1 MGQSVFESD
10 MDFEAYLSEQAL
22 KIQNLEARASY
33 KEVTQKMIL
42 ALYHYFDR
50 EYQSLEQRVFDE
62 CHQDAN
68 GYAIYIG
75 IATKQT
81 YDVTD
86 HFLHPIDPGDLNEI
100 SYDTAEI
107 KASLQAGVPY
117 PLYRIFLQLDYHS
130 IQEIIQKSKSYYGKI
145 KTNLGDYTA
154 VFSLRQSKHY
164 IKRIEQIYH
173 AFVSNHLSWNTV
185 CTAYLTKLFDVFIE
199 SSADLPDN
207 VQIETIQVDFDE
219 YESVIVYNCVP
230 LWNISEI
237 KEKSSTYPDPCI
249 DSINYQHR
257 IFAQKLTSGCQYLV
271 ANHDVP
277 LLEIKRNKE
286 GDVLITCTKSIPWPW
301 ELYQISPYQG
311 KRHDAYMPL
320 GNTTQ
325 ETFGGDLA
333 NIYRQS
339 IKTKAEM
346 RRIINA
352 YGYENY
358 VRFKDAQVKA
368 KPSAYQQSYN
378 MDYFLEDDFRTEND
392 RLYLEI
398 TFTVNQKNYLTA
410 DIISFLVTQIQ
421 RLFPEYIC
429 IGICE

>member
-154 VFSLRQSKHY
+154 VFSLRQSKYY

-207 VQIETIQVDFDE
+207 VQIVTCLL
-219 YESVIVYNCVP
+219 Y
-230 LWNISEI
+230 
-237 KEKSSTYPDPCI
+237 
-249 DSINYQHR
+249 
-257 IFAQKLTSGCQYLV
+257 TS
-271 ANHDVP
+271 
-277 LLEIKRNKE
+277 
-286 GDVLITCTKSIPWPW
+286 
-301 ELYQISPYQG
+301 
-311 KRHDAYMPL
+311 DA
-320 GNTTQ
+320 
-325 ETFGGDLA
+325 A
-333 NIYRQS
+333 
-339 IKTKAEM
+339 
-346 RRIINA
+346 
-352 YGYENY
+352 
-358 VRFKDAQVKA
+358 
-368 KPSAYQQSYN
+368 
-378 MDYFLEDDFRTEND
+378 DD
-392 RLYLEI
+392 
-398 TFTVNQKNYLTA
+398 
-410 DIISFLVTQIQ
+410 
-421 RLFPEYIC
+421 
-429 IGICE
+429 

>member
-130 IQEIIQKSKSYYGKI
+130 IQEILQTTTSYTG
-145 KTNLGDYTA
+145 TSQTTPGDYTA
-154 VFSLRQSKHY
+154 VYS
-164 IKRIEQIYH
+164 
-173 AFVSNHLSWNTV
+173 
-185 CTAYLTKLFDVFIE
+185 
-199 SSADLPDN
+199 
-207 VQIETIQVDFDE
+207 
-219 YESVIVYNCVP
+219 
-230 LWNISEI
+230 
-237 KEKSSTYPDPCI
+237 
-249 DSINYQHR
+249 
-257 IFAQKLTSGCQYLV
+257 
-271 ANHDVP
+271 
-277 LLEIKRNKE
+277 
-286 GDVLITCTKSIPWPW
+286 
-301 ELYQISPYQG
+301 
-311 KRHDAYMPL
+311 
-320 GNTTQ
+320 
-325 ETFGGDLA
+325 
-333 NIYRQS
+333 
-339 IKTKAEM
+339 
-346 RRIINA
+346 
-352 YGYENY
+352 
-358 VRFKDAQVKA
+358 
-368 KPSAYQQSYN
+368 
-378 MDYFLEDDFRTEND
+378 
-392 RLYLEI
+392 
-398 TFTVNQKNYLTA
+398 
-410 DIISFLVTQIQ
+410 
-421 RLFPEYIC
+421 
-429 IGICE
+429 